1 LTRLLAYLPRGN
13 TLDDRAWQ
21 KRHVFLQWVL
31 LLHLPTLFLFG
42 VYRGRT
48 AWDTMVV
55 LSVPAACL
63 VLGRLI
69 KHRRT
74 ASVLI
79 TAGLTYCSA
88 VLVSFSGGSIEAHFH
103 FFIMIGFIALY
114 QDWVPFLWNVGFT
127 VLSHGIGSAVK
138 TNLIFNHPAGQ
149 TSPWVWSAIHGI
161 AVLAACCGVVI
172 FWETTEREQRK
183 TLTLTR
189 QLADAEINRRR
200 FTSDLLVNL
209 ARRNQ
214 SLLYRQL
221 GLINQL
227 EDQEEDPDALADL
240 FQLDHLA
247 TRIRRNAESLLVLS
261 GEEPP
266 RIWGRPV
273 ALVDVVRA
281 AIAETED
288 LDRVVFAV
296 DERLAVFGNAV
307 ADLTHLV
314 AELVENAVHFSPPE
328 ASVIIRTRPYLQS
341 PGAHVLTVEDW
352 GVGMR
357 PEDMAAANEQLA
369 TPRDVDLSV
378 SQRLG
383 LHVVARLAQRH
394 GIDVSLTPTP
404 GCGVTAAVVLP
415 PSLFA
420 DAAAPA
426 ADDGFGDGEVPTGV
440 VPALA
445 ASVTPTPAA
454 DLPSAPPPPPAS
466 PRWSPPAEQ
475 QWVDL
480 TDGAPANRGNGGHAG
495 ERAPHRPAAG
505 EPDPYHPAVGEPASY
520 HPAVGEPASYR
531 PAAGEPAPSVLRPGE
546 RVGNG
551 AHGGEPAPNGARAE
565 QPVPAGAGDGNGDH
579 LPAGDG
585 GDWSGWWEPSTDE
598 LRNGEPTSPIAA
610 RPPLSERAQ
619 TPFPGTP
626 SSGTPFPGTPSSGT
640 PFPGTPGSGTPE
652 PHPLMPGP
660 PEREGSPM
668 PERAAPA
675 VHSPRAH
682 DPRAY
687 DALAHDALAHDARGH
702 DPRGDDARA
711 YDPLQPA
718 PAPVGVHGPE
728 AGEEANGPT
737 LSRRVPQAHLA
748 PELRRSG
755 QGPAAARP
763 DAPLPDAAEARAA
776 LSRYQASRQAARAV
790 VEEGAD
796 PERPANGGWS

>member
-13 TLDDRAWQ
+13 TLDDRAWR
-21 KRHVFLQWVL
+21 KRHLFLQALL
-31 LLHLPTLFLFG
+31 LLHLPLLFVFG
-42 VYRGRT
+42 LWMGRS

-63 VLGRLI
+63 VLGHLI
-69 KHRRT
+69 THRRT

-88 VLVSFSGGSIEAHFH
+88 VLVSFSNGSIEAHFH

-114 QDWVPFLWNVGFT
+114 QDWVPFLWNVVFT
-127 VLSHGIGSAVK
+127 VLSHGLGSVAR
-138 TNLIFNHPAGQ
+138 TDLIFNHPSGQ

-161 AVLAACCGVVI
+161 AVLAACCGVVV

-183 TLTLTR
+183 TLDLTK
-189 QLADAEINRRR
+189 QLADAEIGRRR
-200 FTSDLLVNL
+200 FTSELLVNL

-240 FQLDHLA
+240 FRLDHLA

-266 RIWGRPV
+266 RTWGRPV

-307 ADLTHLV
+307 ADLTHLL

-328 ASVIIRTRPYLQS
+328 ASVIIRTRPYLQT

-357 PEDMAAANEQLA
+357 ADDMAAANDLLA

-394 GIDVSLTPTP
+394 GIEVSLTPTP

-415 PSLFA
+415 PSLFSDPVAVPDEVFA
-420 DAAAPA
+420 DEAEPVPPEPVPAARAAPA
-426 ADDGFGDGEVPTGV
+426 ADPPP
-440 VPALA
+440 VPAGWA
-445 ASVTPTPAA
+445 
-454 DLPSAPPPPPAS
+454 
-466 PRWSPPAEQ
+466 RAEE
-475 QWVDL
+475 WIDL
-480 TDGAPANRGNGGHAG
+480 TDEPAGNGRDGGRGNGH
-495 ERAPHRPAAG
+495 
-505 EPDPYHPAVGEPASY
+505 
-520 HPAVGEPASYR
+520 
-531 PAAGEPAPSVLRPGE
+531 
-546 RVGNG
+546 G
-551 AHGGEPAPNGARAE
+551 AD
-565 QPVPAGAGDGNGDH
+565 QPVPAGDVD
-579 LPAGDG
+579 
-585 GDWSGWWEPSTDE
+585 DWSGWWDSSPGDVEQ
-598 LRNGEPTSPIAA
+598 GEPASPIAA

-619 TPFPGTP
+619 AAPPP
-626 SSGTPFPGTPSSGT
+626 LVPMPVPM
-640 PFPGTPGSGTPE
+640 PE
-652 PHPLMPGP
+652 PHLPPGARA
-660 PEREGSPM
+660 PEREGSRQ
-668 PERAAPA
+668 PEEVPPA
-675 VHSPRAH
+675 VHSPLGNG
-682 DPRAY
+682 PVW
-687 DALAHDALAHDARGH
+687 
-702 DPRGDDARA
+702 
-711 YDPLQPA
+711 
-718 PAPVGVHGPE
+718 PAPVGAQDGAE
-728 AGEEANGPT
+728 GAAGAEGML

-748 PELRRSG
+748 PELRRHGRAS
-755 QGPAAARP
+755 ATARA
-763 DAPLPDAAEARAA
+763 DEPLPDAAEARAA
-776 LSRYQASRQAARAV
+776 LSRYQASRQAARAAV
-790 VEEGAD
+790 DQTGGPGGRAD
-796 PERPANGGWS
+796 EPGPERPPSAGGWS

>member
-1 LTRLLAYLPRGN
+1 MTRLLAYLPRGN

-21 KRHVFLQWVL
+21 KRHVFLQGLL
-31 LLHLPTLFLFG
+31 LLHLPALFLFG
-42 VYRGRT
+42 VARGRT
-48 AWDTMVV
+48 ALDTLAV

-69 KHRRT
+69 KHRRV

-88 VLVSFSGGSIEAHFH
+88 VLVSFAGGSIEAHFH

-127 VLSHGIGSAVK
+127 VLSHGLGSALK

-149 TSPWVWSAIHGI
+149 TSPWVWSAIHGV

-183 TLTLTR
+183 TLALTR
-189 QLADAEINRRR
+189 QLAEAEITRRR

-227 EDQEEDPDALADL
+227 EDQAEDPDALADL
-240 FQLDHLA
+240 FRLDHLA

-266 RIWGRPV
+266 RTWGRPV

-328 ASVIIRTRPYLQS
+328 ASVIIRTRPYLQT

-357 PEDMAAANEQLA
+357 SEEMAAANELLA
-369 TPRDVDLSV
+369 TPAEVDLSV

-394 GIDVSLTPTP
+394 GIEVSLTPTP

-420 DAAAPA
+420 DPDAGPEQVF
-426 ADDGFGDGEVPTGV
+426 ADGPEEVPAGV

-445 ASVTPTPAA
+445 ASTRATPVA
-454 DLPSAPPPPPAS
+454 DLPTGPPPATPS
-466 PRWSPPAEQ
+466 GSGGSGGSGWSPPPAER
-475 QWVDL
+475 WIDL
-480 TDGAPANRGNGGHAG
+480 TDEA
-495 ERAPHRPAAG
+495 AAG
-505 EPDPYHPAVGEPASY
+505 P
-520 HPAVGEPASYR
+520 
-531 PAAGEPAPSVLRPGE
+531 
-546 RVGNG
+546 
-551 AHGGEPAPNGARAE
+551 
-565 QPVPAGAGDGNGDH
+565 DGNGH
-579 LPAGDG
+579 GSGSTVLPDDGDADG
-585 GDWSGWWEPSTDE
+585 DATDWSGWWEPSPNDPRDGDR
-598 LRNGEPTSPIAA
+598 LSPIAA
-610 RPPLSERAQ
+610 RPPLSERVH
-619 TPFPGTP
+619 PP
-626 SSGTPFPGTPSSGT
+626 S
-640 PFPGTPGSGTPE
+640 E
-652 PHPLMPGP
+652 RPHPPMATPDPGLPTGRRDPALSMGAPDPGP
-660 PEREGSPM
+660 TVGAPDPALPMAGPPIREGSPI
-668 PERAAPA
+668 PEGVAPA
-675 VHSPRAH
+675 VHSPYRGPR
-682 DPRAY
+682 DP
-687 DALAHDALAHDARGH
+687 DLGDRG
-702 DPRGDDARA
+702 PRG
-711 YDPLQPA
+711 LA
-718 PAPVGVHGPE
+718 PDPE
-728 AGEEANGPT
+728 AGSDGPV

-748 PELRRSG
+748 PELRRNV
-755 QGPAAARP
+755 QAPAAPRSGGPVP
-763 DAPLPDAAEARAA
+763 DAEEARAA
-776 LSRYQASRQAARAV
+776 LSRYQASRQAAKAV
-790 VEEGAD
+790 VDDGDAEPG
-796 PERPANGGWS
+796 RPAGGGWA

>member
-13 TLDDRAWQ
+13 TLDDRAWH
-21 KRHVFLQWVL
+21 KRHVFLQAVL
-31 LLHLPTLFLFG
+31 LPHLPALFLFG
-42 VYRGRT
+42 MFMGRS

-69 KHRRT
+69 RHRRT

-88 VLVSFSGGSIEAHFH
+88 VLVSFSNGSIEAHFH

-114 QDWVPFLWNVGFT
+114 QDWVPFLWNVVFT
-127 VLSHGIGSAVK
+127 VLSHGLGSAAR
-138 TNLIFNHPAGQ
+138 TDLIFNHPAGQ
-149 TSPWVWSAIHGI
+149 TSPWVWSAIHGV

-183 TLTLTR
+183 TLELTR
-189 QLADAEINRRR
+189 QLADAEITRRR

-227 EDQEEDPDALADL
+227 EDQEEDPDALSDL

-266 RIWGRPV
+266 RTWGRPV

-352 GVGMR
+352 GVGIR
-357 PEDMAAANEQLA
+357 AEDMTAANELLA

-420 DAAAPA
+420 DSDAGLDEAFPEEDEAP
-426 ADDGFGDGEVPTGV
+426 DGV

-445 ASVTPTPAA
+445 AAVTATPAE
-454 DLPSAPPPPPAS
+454 DLPPAPVGPPSWAPAAG
-466 PRWSPPAEQ
+466 R
-475 QWVDL
+475 WVDL
-480 TDGAPANRGNGGHAG
+480 TGAGPAGGSG
-495 ERAPHRPAAG
+495 SDRLDAPDAA
-505 EPDPYHPAVGEPASY
+505 A
-520 HPAVGEPASYR
+520 
-531 PAAGEPAPSVLRPGE
+531 
-546 RVGNG
+546 
-551 AHGGEPAPNGARAE
+551 PAPNGA
-565 QPVPAGAGDGNGDH
+565 GAGNGDH
-579 LPAGDG
+579 WPAGEP
-585 GDWSGWWEPSTDE
+585 GDWSGWWEPSADDP
-598 LRNGEPTSPIAA
+598 RGGQPISPIAA
-610 RPPLSERAQ
+610 RPPLSERVQA
-619 TPFPGTP
+619 PPWSAP
-626 SSGTPFPGTPSSGT
+626 AP
-640 PFPGTPGSGTPE
+640 TPE
-652 PHPLMPGP
+652 PGPAPSREPSREPNPQRHPLAPGP
-660 PEREGSPM
+660 PEGEATRRQHPV
-668 PERAAPA
+668 PPDI
-675 VHSPRAH
+675 HSPRTHPTAH
-682 DPRAY
+682 
-687 DALAHDALAHDARGH
+687 
-702 DPRGDDARA
+702 
-711 YDPLQPA
+711 
-718 PAPVGVHGPE
+718 PAPV
-728 AGEEANGPT
+728 AAEEAPADGLL

-755 QGPAAARP
+755 QGPAPATADGLPP
-763 DAPLPDAAEARAA
+763 DVAEARAA

-790 VEEGAD
+790 VDEGSEAGDTD
-796 PERPANGGWS
+796 PGRPPSNGGWS

>member
-42 VYRGRT
+42 VLRGRS
-48 AWDTMVV
+48 AREAIVV
-55 LSVPAACL
+55 LSIPAGCL

-69 KHRRT
+69 KHRRA

-88 VLVSFSGGSIEAHFH
+88 VLVAFSDGSIEAHFH
-103 FFIMIGFIALY
+103 FFVMIGFIALY

-127 VLSHGIGSAVK
+127 VLSHGIGSVWR

-149 TSPWVWSAIHGI
+149 TSPWVWSAIHGL

-183 TLTLTR
+183 TLDLTK
-189 QLADAEINRRR
+189 QLADAEITRRR
-200 FTSDLLVNL
+200 FTSDMLVNL

-240 FQLDHLA
+240 FRLDHLA

-266 RIWGRPV
+266 RTWGRPV

-357 PEDMAAANEQLA
+357 PEDMAAANDLLA
-369 TPRDVDLSV
+369 APRDVDLSV

-415 PSLFA
+415 PALFA
-420 DAAAPA
+420 DAAAS
-426 ADDGFGDGEVPTGV
+426 ADEGFGDEEAPAGV

-454 DLPSAPPPPPAS
+454 DLPAAPPPTS

-475 QWVDL
+475 HWVDL
-480 TDGAPANRGNGGHAG
+480 TDGDPAGGNGGRTG
-495 ERAPHRPAAG
+495 ERPPYHPAAG
-505 EPDPYHPAVGEPASY
+505 EPS
-520 HPAVGEPASYR
+520 
-531 PAAGEPAPSVLRPGE
+531 APSGLRPGE
-546 RVGNG
+546 RAGNG
-551 AHGGEPAPNGARAE
+551 AHGAGPVPNGARAGE
-565 QPVPAGAGDGNGDH
+565 PVPAGAGNGNGDH
-579 LPAGDG
+579 LAVGDD
-585 GDWSGWWEPSTDE
+585 GDWSGWWEASPDE
-598 LRNGEPTSPIAA
+598 LRDDEPMSPIAA
-610 RPPLSERAQ
+610 RPPLSERVQA
-619 TPFPGTP
+619 PYAGPPLGSPSPGMAP
-626 SSGTPFPGTPSSGT
+626 PGMAP
-640 PFPGTPGSGTPE
+640 PGMAPPGMAPPGTPE
-652 PHPLMPGP
+652 PHPRMPGP
-660 PEREGSPM
+660 PEWEGSPT

-675 VHSPRAH
+675 VHSPRVH
-682 DPRAY
+682 DPR
-687 DALAHDALAHDARGH
+687 DH
-702 DPRGDDARA
+702 DPLRG
-711 YDPLQPA
+711 A
-718 PAPVGVHGPE
+718 PAPVGAEVGEQGSGPM
-728 AGEEANGPT
+728 

-790 VEEGAD
+790 VEEEAD
-796 PERPANGGWS
+796 PERPASGGWS

>member
-13 TLDDRAWQ
+13 TLDDRAWH
-21 KRHVFLQWVL
+21 KRHVFLQAVL
-31 LLHLPTLFLFG
+31 LLHLPCLFLFG
-42 VYRGRT
+42 IFMGRS
-48 AWDTMVV
+48 AWEALVV
-55 LSVPAACL
+55 LSIPATCL

-69 KHRRT
+69 QQRRV

-88 VLVSFSGGSIEAHFH
+88 VLVSFSNGSIEAHFH

-114 QDWVPFLWNVGFT
+114 QDWVPFLWNVVFT
-127 VLSHGIGSAVK
+127 VLSHGVGSAWR

-149 TSPWVWSAIHGI
+149 TSPWVWSAIHGA

-183 TLTLTR
+183 TLDLTR

-227 EDQEEDPDALADL
+227 EDQAEDPDALADL

-266 RIWGRPV
+266 RTWGRPV

-307 ADLTHLV
+307 ADLTHLM

-328 ASVIIRTRPYLQS
+328 ASVILRTRPYLQI

-357 PEDMAAANEQLA
+357 ADDLAVANDLLA

-394 GIDVSLTPTP
+394 GIQVALTPTP

-415 PSLFA
+415 PSLFSDPDAEPDELFVDGA
-420 DAAAPA
+420 DAPLEAVPA
-426 ADDGFGDGEVPTGV
+426 
-440 VPALA
+440 ALA
-445 ASVTPTPAA
+445 AATVSAA
-454 DLPSAPPPPPAS
+454 DLPPAPAHWAPPP
-466 PRWSPPAEQ
+466 EH
-475 QWVDL
+475 VIDL
-480 TDGAPANRGNGGHAG
+480 TDGPPVPGNGHGYD
-495 ERAPHRPAAG
+495 APP
-505 EPDPYHPAVGEPASY
+505 PDDA
-520 HPAVGEPASYR
+520 
-531 PAAGEPAPSVLRPGE
+531 
-546 RVGNG
+546 
-551 AHGGEPAPNGARAE
+551 
-565 QPVPAGAGDGNGDH
+565 
-579 LPAGDG
+579 
-585 GDWSGWWEPSTDE
+585 DWSGWWEPSPGDP
-598 LRNGEPTSPIAA
+598 GHAEPVSPIAA
-610 RPPLSERAQ
+610 RPPLSERVQ
-619 TPFPGTP
+619 LGTP
-626 SSGTPFPGTPSSGT
+626 HPHLPGGGAPDL
-640 PFPGTPGSGTPE
+640 PGGAHY
-652 PHPLMPGP
+652 PHPAGGGA
-660 PEREGSPM
+660 PEREGSRPGNGM
-668 PERAAPA
+668 RGA
-675 VHSPRAH
+675 VHSPQAH
-682 DPRAY
+682 GRQPYDSPAQDPQTR
-687 DALAHDALAHDARGH
+687 
-702 DPRGDDARA
+702 
-711 YDPLQPA
+711 
-718 PAPVGVHGPE
+718 
-728 AGEEANGPT
+728 GEEELLA
-737 LSRRVPQAHLA
+737 RRVPQAHLA
-748 PELRRSG
+748 PELRRNG
-755 QGPAAARP
+755 QGAGPARAEG
-763 DAPLPDAAEARAA
+763 PLPDAAEARAA
-776 LSRYQASRQAARAV
+776 LSRYQASRQAAKAV
-790 VEEGAD
+790 VDEGGTAGGQSGA
-796 PERPANGGWS
+796 ERPPSAGGWS

>member
-1 LTRLLAYLPRGN
+1 MTRLLAYLPRGN
-13 TLDDRAWQ
+13 TLDDRAWH
-21 KRHVFLQWVL
+21 KRHVFLQALL
-31 LLHLPTLFLFG
+31 LLHLPLLFVFG
-42 VYRGRT
+42 VWRGRT
-48 AWDTMVV
+48 VWDTLVV
-55 LSVPAACL
+55 LSVPATCL
-63 VLGRLI
+63 IMGRLI
-69 KHRRT
+69 TQRRV
-74 ASVLI
+74 ASVFI

-114 QDWVPFLWNVGFT
+114 QDWVPFLWNVVFT
-127 VLSHGIGSAVK
+127 VLSHGVGSALR
-138 TNLIFNHPAGQ
+138 TDLIFTHPAGQ

-183 TLTLTR
+183 TLDLTR
-189 QLADAEINRRR
+189 QLADAEITRRR

-240 FQLDHLA
+240 FRLDHLA

-266 RIWGRPV
+266 RTWGRPV
-273 ALVDVVRA
+273 PLVDVVRA

-357 PEDMAAANEQLA
+357 AEDMTAANDLLA
-369 TPRDVDLSV
+369 APRDVDLSV

-394 GIDVSLTPTP
+394 GIEVALTPTP

-415 PSLFA
+415 PALFPDPDAVPDEIYA
-420 DAAAPA
+420 DE
-426 ADDGFGDGEVPTGV
+426 DEVPASV
-440 VPALA
+440 VPAVMA
-445 ASVTPTPAA
+445 AATATPAA
-454 DLPSAPPPPPAS
+454 DLPAPATPS
-466 PRWSPPAEQ
+466 SWPPAER
-475 QWVDL
+475 WIDL
-480 TDGAPANRGNGGHAG
+480 TDDSGPAPAGNGHGGNGEHSPAG
-495 ERAPHRPAAG
+495 YADQQPAG
-505 EPDPYHPAVGEPASY
+505 PDLGWA
-520 HPAVGEPASYR
+520 
-531 PAAGEPAPSVLRPGE
+531 PGE
-546 RVGNG
+546 
-551 AHGGEPAPNGARAE
+551 EP
-565 QPVPAGAGDGNGDH
+565 
-579 LPAGDG
+579 
-585 GDWSGWWEPSTDE
+585 DWSGWWEPSPSD
-598 LRNGEPTSPIAA
+598 LGGEPISPIAA
-610 RPPLSERAQ
+610 RPPLSERVQAPERVPPLSDRVQ
-619 TPFPGTP
+619 APAERFPAPAERFPTERVPAPTP
-626 SSGTPFPGTPSSGT
+626 
-640 PFPGTPGSGTPE
+640 GTPE
-652 PHPLMPGP
+652 PPPRMPGP
-660 PEREGSPM
+660 PDWEGSPM
-668 PERAAPA
+668 PERAARVVNSPPTPSPQTHPSPPTHGSLEHGAGRPA
-675 VHSPRAH
+675 E
-682 DPRAY
+682 
-687 DALAHDALAHDARGH
+687 
-702 DPRGDDARA
+702 GDEA
-711 YDPLQPA
+711 A
-718 PAPVGVHGPE
+718 PGADGLL
-728 AGEEANGPT
+728 

-748 PELRRSG
+748 PELRRRG
-755 QGPAAARP
+755 QGQEAAARA
-763 DAPLPDAAEARAA
+763 DGPLPDATEARAA

-790 VEEGAD
+790 VDESGTPASRAD
-796 PERPANGGWS
+796 EAGPEQPPSAGGWS

>member
-1 LTRLLAYLPRGN
+1 LTRLLTYLPRGN

-21 KRHVFLQWVL
+21 KRHAFLQLVL
-31 LLHLPTLFLFG
+31 LLHLPALFLFG
-42 VYRGRT
+42 LVRGRS
-48 AWDTMVV
+48 AREAIVV
-55 LSVPAACL
+55 LSIPAACL

-69 KHRRT
+69 KHRRV

-88 VLVSFSGGSIEAHFH
+88 VLVGFSDGSIEAHFH

-127 VLSHGIGSAVK
+127 VLSHGIGSVWRS
-138 TNLIFNHPAGQ
+138 NLIFNHPAGQ
-149 TSPWVWSAIHGI
+149 TSPWVWSGIHGL

-183 TLTLTR
+183 TLALTR
-189 QLADAEINRRR
+189 QLAEAEITRRR
-200 FTSDLLVNL
+200 FTSELLVNL

-240 FQLDHLA
+240 FRLDHLA

-266 RIWGRPV
+266 RTWGRPV

-307 ADLTHLV
+307 ADLTHLA

-328 ASVIIRTRPYLQS
+328 ASVIIRTRPYLQT

-357 PEDMAAANEQLA
+357 PEDMAAANELLA
-369 TPRDVDLSV
+369 TPADVDLSV

-394 GIDVSLTPTP
+394 AIEVSLTPTP

-420 DAAAPA
+420 DPDVGPEQVL
-426 ADDGFGDGEVPTGV
+426 ADGPEEVPAGV

-445 ASVTPTPAA
+445 ASTRATPVADLPAGPPPVPRVPPAAPAGSAGSGWSPPPDEEGHAWADGNGHDHGEPAGNGRPAA
-454 DLPSAPPPPPAS
+454 D
-466 PRWSPPAEQ
+466 
-475 QWVDL
+475 
-480 TDGAPANRGNGGHAG
+480 
-495 ERAPHRPAAG
+495 
-505 EPDPYHPAVGEPASY
+505 
-520 HPAVGEPASYR
+520 
-531 PAAGEPAPSVLRPGE
+531 
-546 RVGNG
+546 
-551 AHGGEPAPNGARAE
+551 
-565 QPVPAGAGDGNGDH
+565 PVSAGDVS
-579 LPAGDG
+579 
-585 GDWSGWWEPSTDE
+585 DWSGWWESSPGD
-598 LRNGEPTSPIAA
+598 LQDGERLSPIAA
-610 RPPLSERAQ
+610 RPPLSERVH
-619 TPFPGTP
+619 PP
-626 SSGTPFPGTPSSGT
+626 S
-640 PFPGTPGSGTPE
+640 
-652 PHPLMPGP
+652 
-660 PEREGSPM
+660 ER
-668 PERAAPA
+668 
-675 VHSPRAH
+675 
-682 DPRAY
+682 
-687 DALAHDALAHDARGH
+687 
-702 DPRGDDARA
+702 
-711 YDPLQPA
+711 LQPA
-718 PAPVGVHGPE
+718 GAPDPHRPMAGPPLDPAPEAEPLAPDGPV
-728 AGEEANGPT
+728 
-737 LSRRVPQAHLA
+737 LSRRMPQAHLA
-748 PELRRSG
+748 PELRRNG
-755 QGPAAARP
+755 QATDGPRGAGS
-763 DAPLPDAAEARAA
+763 LPDADEARAA
-776 LSRYQASRQAARAV
+776 LSRYQASRQAAKAMV
-790 VEEGAD
+790 DDGD
-796 PERPANGGWS
+796 PEPGHPAGGGWA

>member
-13 TLDDRAWQ
+13 TLDEKAWQ
-21 KRHVFLQWVL
+21 KRHAFLQLVL
-31 LLHLPTLFLFG
+31 LLHLPALFLFG
-42 VYRGRT
+42 VIRGRT
-48 AWDTMVV
+48 AWDTLVV

-69 KHRRT
+69 RHRRT

-149 TSPWVWSAIHGI
+149 TSPWVWSAIHGV
-161 AVLAACCGVVI
+161 AVLAACFGVVI

-189 QLADAEINRRR
+189 QLAEAEITRRR

-227 EDQEEDPDALADL
+227 EDQEKDPDALADL
-240 FQLDHLA
+240 FRLDHLA

-266 RIWGRPV
+266 RTWGRPV
-273 ALVDVVRA
+273 PLVDVVRA

-296 DERLAVFGNAV
+296 DELLAVFGNAV

-328 ASVIIRTRPYLQS
+328 ASVIIRTRPYLQT

-357 PEDMAAANEQLA
+357 PEDMAAANELLA
-369 TPRDVDLSV
+369 TPVDVDLSV

-394 GIDVSLTPTP
+394 AIHVSLTPTP

-420 DAAAPA
+420 DPDAAPEPIFT
-426 ADDGFGDGEVPTGV
+426 DDPGEVPADV
-440 VPALA
+440 VPVLA
-445 ASVTPTPAA
+445 ASTRATPVA
-454 DLPSAPPPPPAS
+454 DLPTGPPPPMAPHVPGGS
-466 PRWSPPAEQ
+466 GGSGGSDWSPPPAER
-475 QWVDL
+475 WIDL
-480 TDGAPANRGNGGHAG
+480 TDAAAAVPDGN
-495 ERAPHRPAAG
+495 
-505 EPDPYHPAVGEPASY
+505 
-520 HPAVGEPASYR
+520 
-531 PAAGEPAPSVLRPGE
+531 
-546 RVGNG
+546 
-551 AHGGEPAPNGARAE
+551 
-565 QPVPAGAGDGNGDH
+565 GDGNGFSFS
-579 LPAGDG
+579 PGNG
-585 GDWSGWWEPSTDE
+585 GADDDATDWSGWWESSPSDLE
-598 LRNGEPTSPIAA
+598 DGERLSPIAA
-610 RPPLSERAQ
+610 RPPLAERIQPPSEPPRPPGSPTPRPPMASPDPRASAGAPDPHDPIG
-619 TPFPGTP
+619 TADPRASAGTP
-626 SSGTPFPGTPSSGT
+626 DPRPPLGTPDPRGPMG
-640 PFPGTPGSGTPE
+640 
-652 PHPLMPGP
+652 GP
-660 PEREGSPM
+660 PIREGSPI
-668 PERAAPA
+668 PEGVAPA
-675 VHSPRAH
+675 VHSPHLGARDHGHRDHGDH
-682 DPRAY
+682 D
-687 DALAHDALAHDARGH
+687 
-702 DPRGDDARA
+702 
-711 YDPLQPA
+711 QVPA
-718 PAPVGVHGPE
+718 PE
-728 AGEEANGPT
+728 AGAAGPV
-737 LSRRVPQAHLA
+737 LARRVPQAHLA
-748 PELRRSG
+748 PELRRNG
-755 QGPAAARP
+755 QGTAAPRGEGA
-763 DAPLPDAAEARAA
+763 LPDAAEARAA
-776 LSRYQASRQAARAV
+776 LSRYQASRQAAKAV
-790 VEEGAD
+790 VDEGDAE
-796 PERPANGGWS
+796 PRRPAGGGWA